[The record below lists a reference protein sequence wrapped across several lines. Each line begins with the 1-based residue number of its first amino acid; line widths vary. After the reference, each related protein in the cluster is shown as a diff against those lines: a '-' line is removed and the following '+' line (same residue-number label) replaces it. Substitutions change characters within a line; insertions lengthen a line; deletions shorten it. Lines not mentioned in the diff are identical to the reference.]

1 MPKAAVADGEIHYKE
16 AGRGEPL
23 IFVSG
28 LGETGSYWRPQ
39 VRAFG
44 SRFLSG

>member
-1 MPKAAVADGEIHYKE
+1 MPKAAVADGEIHYEE
-16 AGRGEPL
+16 AGRGASL

-28 LGETGSYWRPQ
+28 LGGTGSDWRPQ

>member
-1 MPKAAVADGEIHYKE
+1 MRKDAVADGEIQCE
-16 AGRGEPL
+16 VASRGEPL
-23 IFVSG
+23 AFESG
-28 LGETGSYWRPQ
+28 LGGTGSYWRLP

>member
-1 MPKAAVADGEIHYKE
+1 MPKDAVADGEIQYE
-16 AGRGEPL
+16 VASRGEPL
-23 IFVSG
+23 AFVSG
-28 LGETGSYWRPQ
+28 LGGTGSYWRPP

>member
-1 MPKAAVADGEIHYKE
+1 MPKIAVADGEIYYEE

-28 LGETGSYWRPQ
+28 LGGTGSYWRPQ